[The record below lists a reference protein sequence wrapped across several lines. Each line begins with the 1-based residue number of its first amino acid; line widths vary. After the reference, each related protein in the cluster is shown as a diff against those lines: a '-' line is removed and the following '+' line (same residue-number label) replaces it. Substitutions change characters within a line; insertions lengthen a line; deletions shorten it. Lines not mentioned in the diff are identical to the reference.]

1 LFQVPTVHDAYYDK
15 RQGLLLGLF
24 KDSRIGIER
33 ESNEKQLEIGNGC
46 GTDGRTI
53 WLQSVQTNN
62 GTNRMYNDDDD
73 VVAAQSYN

>member
-1 LFQVPTVHDAYYDK
+1 VGCA
-15 RQGLLLGLF
+15 LLLGKLGWF
-24 KDSRIGIER
+24 LSHCDDDDDR